1 MNEERLD
8 QYAYQAYV
16 LRLWKEGAGRPWRA
30 SLETVNGET
39 RHHFADV
46 ERLIRFLQMATVSS
60 PEEGAAGDR
69 SE

>member
-1 MNEERLD
+1 MDEEGLD

-39 RHHFADV
+39 RYNFADV
-46 ERLIRFLQMATVSS
+46 ERLIRFLQTATESP
-60 PEEGAAGDR
+60 PEEGAA
-69 SE
+69 EE